1 MTVYTR
7 HVSYIKNARMGL
19 FQEEAYSYLQM
30 GIDGS
35 EYGTSGSGIV
45 DYEYMINEGIE
56 AVNHRQSLAQEC
68 SEDEDAEEEHV
79 EGSHYENDEAFA
91 RALQDAEQRDATTY
105 MMGLIGVEGCMCFCH
120 VHRLILGVY

>member
-1 MTVYTR
+1 
-7 HVSYIKNARMGL
+7 MGL

-35 EYGTSGSGIV
+35 ECDTSGSGIV
-45 DYEYMINEGIE
+45 DYEYMINE
-56 AVNHRQSLAQEC
+56 AVNHQSLAQEC
-68 SEDEDAEEEHV
+68 SEDEDAEEEQV